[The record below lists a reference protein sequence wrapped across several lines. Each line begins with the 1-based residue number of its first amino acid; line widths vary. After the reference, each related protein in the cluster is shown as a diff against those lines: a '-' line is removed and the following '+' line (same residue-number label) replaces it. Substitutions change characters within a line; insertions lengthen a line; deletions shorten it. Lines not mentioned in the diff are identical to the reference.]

1 MLSYPYPEIQRLEV
15 FLIFMD
21 PWAKVMLVL
30 VEVIFIL
37 EACVQRI
44 GKDFVMEMFFAV
56 VIFVSFDFKFLFS
69 LF

>member
-1 MLSYPYPEIQRLEV
+1 MLSYPDIRRLEE
-15 FLIFMD
+15 LPIFMD

-30 VEVIFIL
+30 VLVILIL

-44 GKDFVMEMFFAV
+44 GKDFVMKMFFAV
-56 VIFVSFDFKFLFS
+56 VIFVPFDFKFLFS